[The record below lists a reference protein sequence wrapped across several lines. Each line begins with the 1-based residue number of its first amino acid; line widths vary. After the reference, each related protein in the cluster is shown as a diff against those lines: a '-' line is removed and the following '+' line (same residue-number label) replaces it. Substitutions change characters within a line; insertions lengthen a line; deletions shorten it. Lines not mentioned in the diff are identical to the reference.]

1 MESVLGL
8 SGLHNF
14 GSTCYINAAVQC
26 FSNTKE
32 LTEYFLDNNIEK
44 YLVKNNI
51 LVREYHKLL
60 SGIYEE
66 NCTIA
71 PSSFFKSL
79 KYIGK
84 REKLDICFSDQ
95 NDIHEF
101 IIFFIDTLHEELK
114 RNVNI
119 TITGKIINKEDKTA
133 YESMI
138 YWKKFFEKN
147 YSKIINLF
155 YGQTMSIIK
164 VEKNNIESINYSPL
178 CVFSL
183 PIDNENNE
191 NNDKNPD
198 IYDCFNLFTK
208 KHNLD
213 GDNQW
218 KYKDNKYY
226 DATQHIEIWEFPQ
239 ILIIHLKRFDNN
251 GLKIDKLIDFPIKQL
266 DLRKYCVGYDSD
278 NSIFDLYAIC
288 NHIGFCNIGHYYA
301 YCKNINNN
309 KWYNFDDNNIMELD
323 EDELVTNNA
332 YCLFYSKRNNNN

>member
-1 MESVLGL
+1 MDSTLGL

-14 GSTCYINAAVQC
+14 GSTCYINAAIQC
-26 FSNTKE
+26 FSNTKD
-32 LTEYFLDNNIEK
+32 LTEYFLDTNIEK
-44 YLVKNNI
+44 YLIKKNI
-51 LVREYHKLL
+51 LVREYYKLL
-60 SGIYEE
+60 SGIHEE

-71 PSSFFKSL
+71 PSSLFKSL

-84 REKLDICFSDQ
+84 RNKLDICFSDQ

-114 RNVNI
+114 RKVNI
-119 TITGKIINKEDKTA
+119 TISGKIINKEDKLA
-133 YESMI
+133 YDSMI

-164 VEKNNIESINYSPL
+164 VKGTDIESINYSPL

-183 PIDNENNE
+183 PID
-191 NNDKNPD
+191 DKKKIN
-198 IYDCFNLFTK
+198 INDCFNLFTK
-208 KHNLD
+208 KHKLE
-213 GDNQW
+213 GDNKW
-218 KYKDNKYY
+218 KYKDKYY
-226 DATQHIEIWEFPQ
+226 NATQHIEIWDFPQ

-251 GLKIDKLIDFPIKQL
+251 GMKIDKFIDFPIKQL
-266 DLRKYCVGYDSD
+266 DLRKYCVGYESD
-278 NSIFDLYAIC
+278 KSIFDLYAIC

-309 KWYNFDDNNIMELD
+309 RWYNFDDNNIMEIG

-332 YCLFYSKRNNNN
+332 YCLFYRKRDT

>member
-1 MESVLGL
+1 MDSVLGL

-32 LTEYFLDNNIEK
+32 LTEYFLDTNIEK
-44 YLVKNNI
+44 YLVKKNI

-79 KYIGK
+79 KYIGR

-114 RNVNI
+114 KKVNI
-119 TITGKIINKEDKTA
+119 TITGKIINEEDKTA
-133 YESMI
+133 YESMV
-138 YWKKFFEKN
+138 YWKKFFENN

-155 YGQTMSIIK
+155 YGQTMSIIR

-191 NNDKNPD
+191 REKQTD